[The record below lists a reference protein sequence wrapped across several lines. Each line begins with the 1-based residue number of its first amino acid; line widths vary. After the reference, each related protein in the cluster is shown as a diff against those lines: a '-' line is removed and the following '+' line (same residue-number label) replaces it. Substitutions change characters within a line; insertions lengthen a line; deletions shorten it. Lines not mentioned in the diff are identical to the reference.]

1 MRNRIEA
8 VVDRIIEER
17 RWRPFRD
24 REITITRGGP
34 PIAACITLQDR
45 RIHLSFAEEFDR
57 LVADM
62 IREHALNLDSAQA
75 TEAIVSHLFVHE
87 YNHHQYCPAN
97 EYLFGEIIDGIREI
111 LEPRE
116 LRESRVRALAF
127 EIHNMFSDTVINT
140 IESHKDGR
148 YRDGQA
154 LAALL
159 MLYHRSR
166 QSLLGARTDNA
177 MQLFLE
183 SNLYLCGLDESVY
196 RQMRRYMPRFF
207 RGEQQVLAA
216 LLGVFLEDAA
226 LVDRAVGRALLE
238 TDSRTIVDRM
248 CDCGS
253 WRDMARNY
261 AAVIHPYL
269 KQDHPELQN
278 GFTGKSPQEGRPAPP
293 DAGNQGKCQGGRA
306 GDTPSGDGKT
316 AERPGQTASRSPGE
330 SGPAAEPSEVVQSAT
345 GRESTAEDPR
355 APGNES
361 NGSTNA
367 GRKSRIMPA
376 GEPQN
381 EGGNSSE
388 SEDRSGADRKSPIYG
403 SRGVVVPLPPMPP
416 GIPKPGEPSKDEH
429 AGRRSPLRQMR
440 PVGPAMTAGGT
451 AAGMGIGI
459 GTGEDRG
466 RIADFGRLDQLYTER
481 AGKLLLEDEEPAGP
495 NLEMLAGSEETGLG
509 DPAGLR
515 LPPSILLQKT
525 DGSMYIVLRKR
536 VFPVPLDTP
545 VVPDLGGLP
554 DLCFV
559 YDSSGSMD
567 FNPEAGQG
575 KYHIAM
581 LTFYS
586 ILHGLQEKGVAP
598 LLRYNGI
605 NFSNVTF
612 SSGWQPYSRIDE
624 VKRALFSYQGGGT
637 TIAVKELTELREQRK
652 DRYIILLF
660 SDMAISNADEL
671 VRELIETSSTRAAT
685 VLVFK
690 LDGEDLSTEKLRQAG
705 IEVFYPRDAQDFM
718 NSSIRIIK
726 DTYAG
731 ALA

>member
-1 MRNRIEA
+1 
-8 VVDRIIEER
+8 
-17 RWRPFRD
+17 
-24 REITITRGGP
+24 
-34 PIAACITLQDR
+34 
-45 RIHLSFAEEFDR
+45 
-57 LVADM
+57 
-62 IREHALNLDSAQA
+62 
-75 TEAIVSHLFVHE
+75 
-87 YNHHQYCPAN
+87 
-97 EYLFGEIIDGIREI
+97 
-111 LEPRE
+111 
-116 LRESRVRALAF
+116 
-127 EIHNMFSDTVINT
+127 
-140 IESHKDGR
+140 
-148 YRDGQA
+148 
-154 LAALL
+154 
-159 MLYHRSR
+159 
-166 QSLLGARTDNA
+166 
-177 MQLFLE
+177 
-183 SNLYLCGLDESVY
+183 
-196 RQMRRYMPRFF
+196 
-207 RGEQQVLAA
+207 
-216 LLGVFLEDAA
+216 
-226 LVDRAVGRALLE
+226 
-238 TDSRTIVDRM
+238 
-248 CDCGS
+248 
-253 WRDMARNY
+253 
-261 AAVIHPYL
+261 
-269 KQDHPELQN
+269 
-278 GFTGKSPQEGRPAPP
+278 
-293 DAGNQGKCQGGRA
+293 
-306 GDTPSGDGKT
+306 
-316 AERPGQTASRSPGE
+316 
-330 SGPAAEPSEVVQSAT
+330 
-345 GRESTAEDPR
+345 
-355 APGNES
+355 
-361 NGSTNA
+361 
-367 GRKSRIMPA
+367 
-376 GEPQN
+376 
-381 EGGNSSE
+381 
-388 SEDRSGADRKSPIYG
+388 
-403 SRGVVVPLPPMPP
+403 
-416 GIPKPGEPSKDEH
+416 
-429 AGRRSPLRQMR
+429 
-440 PVGPAMTAGGT
+440 MTAGGT